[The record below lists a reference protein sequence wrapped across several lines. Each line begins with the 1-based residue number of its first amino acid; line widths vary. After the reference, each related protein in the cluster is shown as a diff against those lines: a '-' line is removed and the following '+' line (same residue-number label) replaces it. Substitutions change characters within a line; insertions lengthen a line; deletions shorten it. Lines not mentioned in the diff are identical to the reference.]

1 MRTGPDPAGGKRA
14 GEFELIARHFAPLAA
29 DFPGAFGLGDDT
41 ARFAVPSGRE
51 LVVTTDTLIADV
63 HFLAA
68 DPPDLVA
75 RKSLRVNLSDLAA
88 AGAVPLAYQLATAW
102 PRDIDEAW
110 IAAFARGLAADQRE
124 FAIALS
130 GGDTAATPGPTT
142 ITVTAFGTV
151 PAGAGLGRGGARAGD
166 AIMVS
171 GTIGDGALG
180 LRAIRGALP
189 ALAPDAAVFL
199 AERYRLPRPRSA
211 LGPCLP
217 GIATAAIDVSDGL
230 LADLGHLCERSGC
243 GARLEIARLPLSPA
257 ARAALAADA
266 GLLGTILGG
275 GDDYELLF
283 AVPPADRAR
292 ALALATSDVPVTEI
306 GRFEPGKD
314 VRAVRADGT
323 ALPSLPAGWQHF

>member
-1 MRTGPDPAGGKRA
+1 MPSTASRA
-14 GEFELIARHFAPLAA
+14 GEFELIARHFAPLATG
-29 DFPGAFGLGDDT
+29 FPGAFGLGDDT
-41 ARFAVPSGRE
+41 ARFAVPAGRD
-51 LVVTTDTLIADV
+51 LVVTTDTLIEDV

-75 RKSLRVNLSDLAA
+75 RKCLRVNLSDLAA

-102 PRDIDEAW
+102 PRDVDEAW

-124 FAIALS
+124 FAIGLS
-130 GGDTAATPGPTT
+130 GGDTAATPGPKT

-151 PAGAGLGRGGARAGD
+151 AAGTGLSRAGARPGD
-166 AIMVS
+166 AILVS

-180 LRAIRGALP
+180 LLGIRGALAGLP
-189 ALAPDAAVFL
+189 PDAMIFL
-199 AERYRLPRPRSA
+199 AERYRLPRPRCA
-211 LGPCLP
+211 LGPRLP

-243 GARLEIARLPLSPA
+243 GATIEAAEVPLSPP

-266 GLLGTILGG
+266 GLLDTILGG

-283 AVPPADRAR
+283 AVPAAEVAR
-292 ALALATSDVPVTEI
+292 ALALATPDVPLTAI
-306 GRFEPGKD
+306 GRFEPGRG
-314 VRAVRADGT
+314 VRALRADGT
-323 ALPSLPAGWQHF
+323 ALPPAAGGWQHF